1 MSAGKLDKSLD
12 EIVSSQRRT
21 VGRRGGAARRSTG
34 RPAPAAPVGG
44 IHKNTRAAR
53 SAVQKPAPAK
63 SSGAPG
69 TSKVVVS
76 NMPKDVSE
84 AQIKEYFGQSVGP
97 VKRVEISYG
106 PGGVSRGIATVT
118 FAHAD
123 GASKAFAELNGLL
136 IDNKPVKVEVVV
148 ASADQIPAPKTL
160 SQRVTQNK
168 AQPKSAATDKRGA
181 TAGKGAGPQ
190 ANGAKGAKKAAPRK
204 GRNARPAKKTAEELD
219 SEMADYFQ
227 GGETNTEAAANGAAP
242 AATNGGDAA
251 MEDDIL

>member
-1 MSAGKLDKSLD
+1 M
-12 EIVSSQRRT
+12 
-21 VGRRGGAARRSTG
+21 
-34 RPAPAAPVGG
+34 
-44 IHKNTRAAR
+44 
-53 SAVQKPAPAK
+53 
-63 SSGAPG
+63 
-69 TSKVVVS
+69 
-76 NMPKDVSE
+76 
-84 AQIKEYFGQSVGP
+84 
-97 VKRVEISYG
+97 
-106 PGGVSRGIATVT
+106 
-118 FAHAD
+118 
-123 GASKAFAELNGLL
+123 
-136 IDNKPVKVEVVV
+136 EVVV